1 MFASQLILGFRHLLR
16 DGFACC
22 RFPIQW
28 EVLKRSFRNAQTE
41 TWLFGGFYIPADVG
55 ATLSILTQLV
65 VWKLAA
71 LKVSCAELSAFRAA
85 PFAAFHPR
93 VLWFVPWL
101 KVAPRPSAFTSHALK
116 LSPAHRCGLF
126 DLSWLNLLGDSGSLT
141 DGSLSLSSAL
151 LHPLKWHYRNICF
164 FSRIFVPARRQPE
177 MRAEPEWLK
186 ERASGRLVYI
196 PNLNA
201 YCFCHAGALIGF
213 KTQSAINTERQPTSL
228 CKTHSLVN
236 CFYLRKKR
244 VFLD

>member
-1 MFASQLILGFRHLLR
+1 MGGSEALFSKRANGNMTLWRLLYSRGRRRNVINSHSISRMKTCSFEGFMRGTLR
-16 DGFACC
+16 
-22 RFPIQW
+22 
-28 EVLKRSFRNAQTE
+28 VSS
-41 TWLFGGFYIPADVG
+41 G
-55 ATLSILTQLV
+55 AV
-65 VWKLAA
+65 RC
-71 LKVSCAELSAFRAA
+71 VS
-85 PFAAFHPR
+85 PR